1 MIRAYIALRS
11 GAGEYLGT
19 SKTIKERLAKI
30 SGVIRVDLVFG
41 RFDIMV
47 IVEVNDMDE
56 LSCLVDEIKGIPNVD
71 STETFTTKS

>member
-1 MIRAYIALRS
+1 MRS

-19 SKTIKERLAKI
+19 SKTIKEKI
-30 SGVIRVDLVFG
+30 TKIPGVIKVDLVFG

-56 LSCLVDEIKGIPNVD
+56 LSRLVDEIKGIPNVN